1 MLRYLGTLLILKET
15 APKANI
21 SQLLEITNNP
31 AGNVTFMSKST
42 DPKPVHHNY
51 LAYLALILR
60 ATTQDQLSDN

>member
-15 APKANI
+15 APSSI

-31 AGNVTFMSKST
+31 AGNVTFMCKST

-51 LAYLALILR
+51 LAYLALVLR